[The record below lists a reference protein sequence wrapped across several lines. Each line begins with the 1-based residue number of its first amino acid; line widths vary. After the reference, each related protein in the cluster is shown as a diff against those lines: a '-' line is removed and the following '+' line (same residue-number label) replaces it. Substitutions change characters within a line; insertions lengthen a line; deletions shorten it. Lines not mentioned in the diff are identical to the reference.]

1 MKEPRYLTAAPR
13 VLSAA
18 LLALTVAACGGG
30 GAKSAGPA
38 PTIPDAAKRVGF
50 IGLPPSGAQPSTPQ
64 RSELVAE
71 WWASVPGDWGKSKFW
86 LFADGRLISLR
97 EADIPEGANPRSTG
111 FLEQRI
117 TPEGV
122 EILRSAVVGSN
133 PPRVT
138 RDVTSELPKRA
149 WADRTLRAYV
159 PSRYAVCYDRGD
171 GGALGHRQQAWDRE
185 RVWPLLPARAKNVLH
200 GHEMDA
206 ARSREPI
213 EHCWD
218 VTTREARALDD
229 ALDDARFERDQR
241 VKSYAL
247 SYVPKR
253 WDPMDPE
260 RGPAAISFEPMLPNG
275 EWTCSPCG

>member
-1 MKEPRYLTAAPR
+1 MRPVAYVLAAP
-13 VLSAA
+13 LIAS
-18 LLALTVAACGGG
+18 TVAACGGG
-30 GAKSAGPA
+30 GATSSGPA

-50 IGLPPSGAQPSTPQ
+50 IGLPPKGAQPSTPP
-64 RSELVAE
+64 RGRLVAF
-71 WWASVPGDWGKSKFW
+71 WWASAPGDWGKGRFW

-122 EILRSAVVGSN
+122 GILRSAVVGSN
-133 PPRVT
+133 PPRLT
-138 RDVTSELPKRA
+138 WAVTSELPKRA

-159 PSRYAVCYDRGD
+159 PWTYAVCSDEGD
-171 GGALGHRQQAWDRE
+171 AGALGHHPQTRGLRRLWS
-185 RVWPLLPARAKNVLH
+185 LLPARAKDVLR
-200 GHEMDA
+200 GNEMDA

-218 VTTREARALDD
+218 LTTKEARALAV
-229 ALDDARFERDQR
+229 ALDDDKFERSQQAHAF
-241 VKSYAL
+241 SLAYE
-247 SYVPKR
+247 SKR
-253 WDPMDPE
+253 SDPADPE
-260 RGPAAISFEPMLPNG
+260 LAVVYISFEPILPHG